1 MINIKRPKTGTI
13 FFVMVDSEDF
23 PSEGVICIENEEE
36 NTMEVQG
43 RIRNLILCRVL
54 SSINRELDSESRNQF
69 ETRLKVKIGEL

>member
-13 FFVMVDSEDF
+13 YFVMVDSEDF

-36 NTMEVQG
+36 NTIEVEG
-43 RIRNLILCRVL
+43 RIQNLTLCLVL
-54 SSINRELDSESRNQF
+54 SSIRKLDSESRNQF